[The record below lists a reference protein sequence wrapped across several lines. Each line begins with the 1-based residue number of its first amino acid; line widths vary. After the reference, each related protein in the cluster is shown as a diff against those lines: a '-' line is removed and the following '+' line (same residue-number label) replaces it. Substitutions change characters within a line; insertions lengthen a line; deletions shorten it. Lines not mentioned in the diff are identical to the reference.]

1 MHFWVRTRRQRDNA
15 EQRLVLPS
23 SVPALTVS
31 HPVIEVTKVGDNG
44 PASPVNTHVLFNLMF
59 E

>member
-31 HPVIEVTKVGDNG
+31 HPVMEVTKVGDNG
-44 PASPVNTHVLFNLMF
+44 PESPVNTHVLFNLMF